1 MQKAKAGATTM
12 SETQA
17 VATLIGDIYDAALNP
32 GLWDSVLR
40 KVATF
45 IGGTGGSLFRRDTA
59 SKTGGTLYD
68 FGIND
73 QFKLSYFT
81 TYIKIDPT
89 LVGYNLA
96 PIGEPIS
103 TNDVIP
109 YSDFVQTRF
118 YKEWAVPQ
126 GWLDSLGVVLDR
138 TATTSILLGVMRN
151 KTHGMVDQA
160 TRGRARLLVP
170 HLRRSILIGGQLE
183 ASGAKGEDLSK
194 ALDRLSAAAVFVD
207 SLGRVLH
214 TNLAGRELSNRGAV
228 MQVREG
234 MLSFVKLEADTEFRS
249 TLAASANGTHA
260 LGSRGIA
267 IPLGNNDGHDFI
279 AHVLPLTTMGKRTA
293 AHIYKASAVVFIQRA
308 GNDAPS
314 QPALIARKYKLTP
327 TELRVLIAIVE
338 IGGVPEIALSLGVA
352 ETTVKSHLASVFA
365 KTGKTRQVD
374 LAKLV
379 ASYASPVSG

>member
-1 MQKAKAGATTM
+1 M
-12 SETQA
+12 SETQDIA
-17 VATLIGDIYDAALNP
+17 ALIGDIYDAALDP
-32 GLWDSVLR
+32 ELWNSVLR

-45 IGGTGGSLFRRDTA
+45 IGGTGGTLFRRDTA
-59 SKTGGTLYD
+59 SKTGGSAYD
-68 FGIND
+68 FGIED
-73 QFKLSYFT
+73 QFRLSYFT

-89 LVGYNLA
+89 LIGFNLA
-96 PIGEPIS
+96 PIGEPMS

-109 YSDFVQTRF
+109 YSDFEQTRF

-126 GWLDSLGVVLDR
+126 GWIDSVGVVLDR
-138 TATTSILLGVMRN
+138 TATTSTLLGVMRN
-151 KTHGMVDQA
+151 KVHGMVEEA
-160 TRGRARLLVP
+160 TIGRTRLVAP

-183 ASGAKGEDLSK
+183 ASGAKSEDLSK
-194 ALDRLSAAAVFVD
+194 AFDRLSAAAVFVD
-207 SLGRVLH
+207 SFGRVMH
-214 TNLAGRELSNRGAV
+214 TNLAGQELFNRGAV
-228 MQVREG
+228 VQVRDG
-234 MLSFVKLEADTEFRS
+234 MLSFVKSEADAEFRA
-249 TLAASANGTHA
+249 TLAASANGSQA

-267 IPLGNNDGHDFI
+267 IPLGNTDGQDFI
-279 AHVLPLTTMGKRTA
+279 AHVLPLTTMGKRTSA
-293 AHIYKASAVVFIQRA
+293 QSYKASTVVFIQRA
-308 GNDAPS
+308 GKDAPS